1 LGFIEFN
8 DGLNG
13 YLPWRKPGKPEIQ
26 KKEGYWVIGLGVL
39 AYRVLLGFG
48 YWVIESY
55 LDIGYWLYRTTGAW
69 GVSPRTKIEKR

>member
-1 LGFIEFN
+1 MDICHGESQESLKF
-8 DGLNG
+8 
-13 YLPWRKPGKPEIQ
+13 RKRR
-26 KKEGYWVIGLGVL
+26 VIGFWVL